1 MNLIKLEDHEMITK
15 LIIIALMI
23 YFTAFF
29 VASEF
34 ALVKIRTSQ
43 LETLKDA
50 GQKNAQLA
58 LYVTKHLD
66 EYLSACQL
74 GITLTSLAIGWLGES
89 TIETLIHPV
98 ITYLPLPATLIR
110 TISIVLSFFIIT
122 FVHVVIGELV
132 PKSISIAKTEHVVL
146 AVVRPLHIFF
156 KITYPFIWL
165 LNHSALAIGKLFGIQ
180 MIGEGQE
187 THTEDELLYIASH
200 SFKQG
205 EINQDELNYLN
216 NIFEFDEL
224 VAKEIM
230 VNRVDMEVL
239 EWDTSVE
246 EALRI
251 AVELGH
257 TRYPVIQDSKDEIIG
272 YVTLQQLLKASFDHQ
287 KEPIHKYVHQP
298 ILALETLPVKN
309 LLKTMQKEH
318 KHFAILLDEYGG
330 TSGLITIEDLLEEI
344 VGDIQDEAD
353 KETALI
359 KKINA
364 HEYIIDGKTEID
376 DIEDLFGIEL
386 EKNPDIM
393 SISGYLV
400 NRYPQ
405 QIQPGNTIFIDH
417 IQFTILSVNHLV
429 IQKLKVKEN
438 KSSKEVTS

>member
-50 GQKNAQLA
+50 GQKNAKLA

-438 KSSKEVTS
+438 KSSKEITS

>member
-1 MNLIKLEDHEMITK
+1 MIMK

-29 VASEF
+29 VATEF

-43 LETLKDA
+43 LETLKNA
-50 GQKNAQLA
+50 GQKNAKLA

-89 TIETLIHPV
+89 TIETLLHPV
-98 ITYLPLPATLIR
+98 ITYLPLPSTLLR
-110 TISIVLSFFIIT
+110 TISIVLSFLIIT

-132 PKSISIAKTEHVVL
+132 PKSISISKTEQVVL

-239 EWDTSVE
+239 EWDISVD

-272 YVTLQQLLKASFDHQ
+272 YVTLQQLLKASFNHQ

-309 LLKTMQKEH
+309 LLKIMQKEH

-359 KKINA
+359 KKVNE

-438 KSSKEVTS
+438 KSSKEITSQNK